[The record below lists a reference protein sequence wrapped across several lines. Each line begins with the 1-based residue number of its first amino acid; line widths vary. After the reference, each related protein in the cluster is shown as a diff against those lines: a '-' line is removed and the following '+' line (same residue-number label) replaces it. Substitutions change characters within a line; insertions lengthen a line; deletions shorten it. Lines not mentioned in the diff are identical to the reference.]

1 MPRRR
6 DKTKSKIKPK
16 SKVINRRKINN
27 TRKRLS
33 KGGGMAPRNT
43 PWPPPRAARSKR
55 RTNTKN

>member
-1 MPRRR
+1 MLIKRGRLKS
-6 DKTKSKIKPK
+6 KTKSKVIK
-16 SKVINRRKINN
+16 RRKLNS

-55 RTNTKN
+55 RTTTKN